1 MLTEVMKDKSKIFKR
16 QKQFEIID
24 EIIYERERQDQ
35 KWGEQDHDLATWCLI
50 LGEEVGEVNQAV
62 LENRFATGKYS
73 IDDVKKE
80 LIQVAAVAVSMLE
93 SINRQQYK
101 KAQGLLIDQFT
112 KDRF

>member
-1 MLTEVMKDKSKIFKR
+1 MISEVIKSKQKKFKQ

-24 EIIYERERQDQ
+24 LILAERKSQDD

-62 LENRFATGKYS
+62 LENRFDSPKYS
-73 IDDVKKE
+73 IDDVKLE

-101 KAQGLLIDQFT
+101 KAQGVVLDQFT
-112 KDRF
+112 KDRL